1 MQTGV
6 SNKGDKMKL
15 ALYVRESSK
24 DTNLAPPIANQIE
37 RGTDW
42 AFKHEH
48 EIINIYQD
56 NGFSGGDWSRP
67 AWNQCKKDAKR
78 HMFVL
83 LWVWNQDRIAR
94 DTEQFLSFYRILNVV
109 GVKVYSETEGMID
122 MTTLGGRVKHT
133 AMAQA
138 SEIFRLI
145 TSDKVKQAYKSKKNK
160 YGDSL
165 KWGRPKIKVD
175 EELILQWH
183 DYGFGYRK
191 IAEHHSRLKTKI
203 SYATVKRVIDKS
215 KRVTK

>member
-1 MQTGV
+1 
-6 SNKGDKMKL
+6 MKV

-24 DTNLAPPIANQIE
+24 DTNLAPPIDNQIE
-37 RGTDW
+37 RGNDW
-42 AFKHEH
+42 AVKNNHEV
-48 EIINIYQD
+48 IMIYQD

-78 HMFVL
+78 HIFVL

-94 DTEQFLSFYRILNVV
+94 DTEQFLHFYRMLKEATVN
-109 GVKVYSETEGMID
+109 VYSETEGMID

-145 TSDKVKQAYKSKKNK
+145 TSDKVKQAYKSKKEK
-160 YGDSL
+160 LGDAL

-183 DYGFGYRK
+183 KRGFGYRK
-191 IAEHHSRLKTKI
+191 IAEHHTRERTKI
-203 SYATVKRVIDKS
+203 SYATVKRVIDK
-215 KRVTK
+215 TKVLQNKVIM